1 MKPGTLRIALMTG
14 LLAMPL
20 TVPVLAQD
28 QEKTA
33 PPADKAAPTADDQK
47 NNKSDVDTTAKI
59 RKSIMADK
67 TLSSSA
73 HNVKIIT
80 QNGQVTVRGKVKTDA
95 DKEAVLAKAREIAG
109 TNVTDEVTVAP
120 PKK

>member
-1 MKPGTLRIALMTG
+1 MKLGTIRIALMTG

-20 TVPVLAQD
+20 TVPVFAQD
-28 QEKTA
+28 K
-33 PPADKAAPTADDQK
+33 PTADDQK
-47 NNKSDVDTTAKI
+47 NGKSDVETTAKI

-67 TLSSSA
+67 SLSTSA

-80 QNGQVTVRGKVKTDA
+80 QNGAVTVRGKVKTDA
-95 DKEAVLAKAREIAG
+95 DKEAVLAKAKEIAG

-120 PKK
+120 PK